1 MTKFRLM
8 TPGPSPVP
16 EDTLLEMAKPV
27 HYHRTPEAKQYL
39 HEVMVGVQYVL
50 QTKNDVITMTSSG
63 TGAMEAALVN
73 SVPRGGK
80 AICVFCGRFGERWHK
95 LWQTFGVNSIPVTA
109 TWGQTVTPAQ
119 VAKALAEHPDARAV
133 CAVHSETSTGV
144 KSDIKGYADLVAGTD
159 AVMIVDAISS
169 AGALELRTDEWN
181 IDLLATGSQKAL
193 MLPPGLAFLS
203 VSDKGWRAV
212 DANPHPATFYFDL
225 KKARSKLKDPDTSF
239 TPAHTLIRALRLSLQ
254 RMRSEGIEN
263 IWHRHARMAHAA
275 RSGVQAIGLE
285 LYANPPAEGLTAVNV
300 PAGIDGKTLLAKLE
314 KNFGLKLAGGQDQ
327 LQGKIFRMAHMGY
340 MDLFDV
346 LAGLSGLELVL
357 AEMGQRFESGA
368 AVAAAQKAYAAWKP
382 GAK

>member
-50 QTKNDVITMTSSG
+50 QTRFDVITMTSSG

-73 SVPRGGK
+73 SVPRGAK

-95 LWQTFGVNSIPVTA
+95 LWQTFGVNSIAVTA
-109 TWGQTVTPAQ
+109 PWGQTVPPAQ

-144 KSDIKGYADLVAGTD
+144 KSDIKAYGELVAGTD

-169 AGALELRTDEWN
+169 AGALELRSDEWN

-212 DANPHPATFYFDL
+212 DGNAHPATFYFDL

-263 IWHRHARMAHAA
+263 IWNRHARMAHAA

-300 PAGIDGKTLLAKLE
+300 PTGIDGKTLLSKLE
-314 KNFGLKLAGGQDQ
+314 KQYGLKLAGGQDQ
-327 LQGKIFRMAHMGY
+327 LQGKIVRMAHMGY
-340 MDLFDV
+340 MDIFDV

-357 AEMGQRFESGA
+357 AEMGHRFEPGA
-368 AVAAAQKAYAAWKP
+368 AVAAAQKAYAAWTP
-382 GAK
+382 GTQ

>member
-39 HEVMVGVQYVL
+39 HEVMLGVQYVL
-50 QTKNDVITMTSSG
+50 QTKNDVVTLTSSG

-73 SVPRGGK
+73 SVPKGGK

-95 LWQTFGVNSIPVTA
+95 LWQTFGVNSIAVTA
-109 TWGQTVTPAQ
+109 PWGQTVPAEQ
-119 VAKALAEHPDARAV
+119 VAKALAEHPDAQAV

-144 KSDIKGYADLVAGTD
+144 KSDIKAYGQLVAKTN
-159 AVMIVDAISS
+159 AAFIVDAISS
-169 AGALELRTDEWN
+169 AGALELRTDEWL
-181 IDLLATGSQKAL
+181 IDFLATGSQKAL

-203 VSDKGWRAV
+203 VSEKGWKKV
-212 DANPHPATFYFDL
+212 EANTQPATFYFDL

-254 RMRSEGIEN
+254 RIKIEGIEN
-263 IWHRHARMAHAA
+263 VWNRHARMAHAA
-275 RSGVQAIGLE
+275 QSGVKAIGLE
-285 LYANPPAEGLTAVNV
+285 LYSHPPAEGLTAFNV
-300 PAGIDGKTLLAKLE
+300 PSGIDGKALLSKAE
-314 KNFGLKLAGGQDQ
+314 KQYGLKIAGGQDQ
-327 LQGKIFRMAHMGY
+327 LQGKIVRLAHMGY
-340 MDLFDV
+340 MDFFDV

-357 AEMGQRFESGA
+357 AEMGYRFESGA
-368 AVAAAQKAYAAWKP
+368 AVAAAQKAYAEWKP
-382 GAK
+382 GK